1 MQDVSIAPIAIT
13 GITFM
18 PALRLITGG
27 ESHGKA
33 IISILEGMPAGLPVD
48 LDEINSE
55 LSARQSGYGRSGRQR
70 IESDHV
76 EILGGLRHGITTGAP
91 LTLMIENRDSAN
103 WKHIMVSTPPDMSD
117 PAVLSA
123 LEAKKIVRFRPGHAD
138 YAGTLKYD
146 HQDVRDVLERAS
158 ARETAAR
165 VAAGAFAKVLLQAL
179 GIELVSHVV
188 AIGAITSELKGQQ
201 VASLALAEIDKR
213 VKLSEV
219 FCAESNAS
227 TAMKE
232 AIKAA
237 LMSGDSLGGQV
248 EVLADNL
255 PVGLGSFSQWDRRLD
270 GQLAQALMSIQAIK
284 AVEIGEGI
292 SDSKLP
298 GSKVHDPIYPSNQGQ
313 APSGQPSS
321 ASSASS
327 TSFASSASFAP
338 LPVRRDSNHAGGLEG
353 GMTNGE
359 RLIVRAYMKPIP
371 TLKAGLASVTFPEFE
386 ASQAHYER
394 SDVCA
399 VPAASVVAK
408 AMVCLTLA
416 NSVIDKF
423 ASDSMRELSASLKQY
438 REHCQNLNS

>member
-48 LDEINSE
+48 LGEINSE

-103 WKHIMVSTPPDMSD
+103 WTHIMASTPPDMSD

-146 HQDVRDVLERAS
+146 HKDVRDVLERAS

-165 VAAGAFAKVLLQAL
+165 VAAGAFAQVLLRAL

-201 VASLALAEIDKR
+201 VASLSLAEIDKR

-292 SDSKLP
+292 GDSKLP
-298 GSKVHDPIYPSNQGQ
+298 GSKVHDPIYPSIQDQ
-313 APSGQPSS
+313 APSGQPAS
-321 ASSASS
+321 ASLA
-327 TSFASSASFAP
+327 SFASSAS
-338 LPVRRDSNHAGGLEG
+338 LPVRRESNHAGGLEG

-386 ASQAHYER
+386 ACQAHYER

-438 REHCQNLNS
+438 REHCRNLNS

>member
-1 MQDVSIAPIAIT
+1 
-13 GITFM
+13 M

-48 LDEINSE
+48 LGEINSE

-103 WKHIMVSTPPDMSD
+103 WTHIMASTPPDMSD

-165 VAAGAFAKVLLQAL
+165 VAAGAFAQVLLKAL

-188 AIGAITSELKGQQ
+188 AIGAIASELKGEK
-201 VASLALAEIDKR
+201 VASLSLAEIDKR
-213 VKLSEV
+213 AKQSEV

-227 TAMKE
+227 AAMKE

-313 APSGQPSS
+313 SPSGQS
-321 ASSASS
+321 
-327 TSFASSASFAP
+327 SFAFSAP

-386 ASQAHYER
+386 ACQAHYER

>member
-1 MQDVSIAPIAIT
+1 
-13 GITFM
+13 M

-33 IISILEGMPAGLPVD
+33 IISILEGMPAGLTVD
-48 LDEINSE
+48 LGEINSE

-103 WKHIMVSTPPDMSD
+103 WTHIMASTPPDMSD
-117 PAVLSA
+117 PAVLAA

-201 VASLALAEIDKR
+201 VASLALTEIDRR

-227 TAMKE
+227 AAMKE

-313 APSGQPSS
+313 APSGQPS
-321 ASSASS
+321 
-327 TSFASSASFAP
+327 FASSASFAP

-386 ASQAHYER
+386 ACQAHYER

>member
-1 MQDVSIAPIAIT
+1 
-13 GITFM
+13 M

-33 IISILEGMPAGLPVD
+33 IVSILEGMPAGLPVD
-48 LDEINSE
+48 LDKVNSE

-76 EILGGLRHGITTGAP
+76 EILGGVRHGITTGAP

-103 WKHIMVSTPPDMSD
+103 WTHIMASGEPDMSD
-117 PAVLSA
+117 PAVIAA
-123 LEAKKIVRFRPGHAD
+123 LDAKKIVRFRPGHAD
-138 YAGTLKYD
+138 YAGTLKYS
-146 HQDVRDVLERAS
+146 HKDVRDVLERAS

-165 VAAGAFAKVLLQAL
+165 VAAGAFAKILLEAL
-179 GIELVSHVV
+179 GIEVASHVI
-188 AIGAITSELKGQQ
+188 AIGTVSSPLNGQQ
-201 VASLALAEIDKR
+201 VADLRLPDLEQRSRQSD
-213 VKLSEV
+213 V
-219 FCAESNAS
+219 FCADRAAAES
-227 TAMKE
+227 MKA

-237 LMSGDSLGGQV
+237 LMSGDSLGGRV
-248 EVLADNL
+248 EILSDNL

-292 SDSKLP
+292 NDSQLP
-298 GSKVHDPIYPSNQGQ
+298 GSSVHDAIYPRH
-313 APSGQPSS
+313 SGNDGSS
-321 ASSASS
+321 G
-327 TSFASSASFAP
+327 T
-338 LPVRRDSNHAGGLEG
+338 LPVRRESNHAGGIEG

-371 TLKAGLASVTFPEFE
+371 TLKAGLPSVTYPEF
-386 ASQAHYER
+386 AACQAHYER

-416 NSVIDKF
+416 NSIIDKF
-423 ASDSMRELSASLKQY
+423 ASDSMRELSASMKQY
-438 REHCQNLNS
+438 RQQCQNLNS

>member
-1 MQDVSIAPIAIT
+1 
-13 GITFM
+13 M

-33 IISILEGMPAGLPVD
+33 IISILEGMPAGLAVD
-48 LDEINSE
+48 LDKVNNE

-103 WKHIMVSTPPDMSD
+103 WTHIMASSMPDMSD
-117 PAVLSA
+117 PAVLAA
-123 LEAKKIVRFRPGHAD
+123 LDAKKIVRFRPGHAD
-138 YAGTLKYD
+138 YAGTLKYA

-165 VAAGAFAKVLLQAL
+165 VAAGAFANVLLQAL
-179 GIELVSHVV
+179 GIETASHVV
-188 AIGAITSELKGQQ
+188 AIGSVTSPLKGQT
-201 VASLALAEIDKR
+201 VDGLSLAELEQQAR
-213 VKLSEV
+213 LSEV
-219 FCAESNAS
+219 FCSEPAVAEK
-227 TAMKE
+227 MKE

-284 AVEIGEGI
+284 AIEIGDGI
-292 SDSKLP
+292 NGAQMP
-298 GSKVHDPIYPSNQGQ
+298 GSQVHDAIYPRDSDIDTN
-313 APSGQPSS
+313 
-321 ASSASS
+321 ASSASNSKS
-327 TSFASSASFAP
+327 T
-338 LPVRRDSNHAGGLEG
+338 LPVRRKSNHAGGIEG

-371 TLKAGLASVTFPEFE
+371 TLKAGLASVTYPEFT
-386 ASQAHYER
+386 ACQAHYER

-423 ASDSMRELSASLKQY
+423 ASDSMRELSASMKQY
-438 REHCQNLNS
+438 REQCRNLNS

>member
-1 MQDVSIAPIAIT
+1 
-13 GITFM
+13 M

-33 IISILEGMPAGLPVD
+33 IISILEGMPAGLTVD
-48 LDEINSE
+48 LGEINSE

-103 WKHIMVSTPPDMSD
+103 WTHIMASTLPDMSD
-117 PAVLSA
+117 PAVLAA

-201 VASLALAEIDKR
+201 VASLALTEIDRR

-227 TAMKE
+227 AAMKE

-298 GSKVHDPIYPSNQGQ
+298 GSKVHDPIYPSTQGQ

-321 ASSASS
+321 
-327 TSFASSASFAP
+327 ASSASFAP

-386 ASQAHYER
+386 ACQAHYER

>member
-1 MQDVSIAPIAIT
+1 
-13 GITFM
+13 M

-33 IISILEGMPAGLPVD
+33 IISILEGMPAGLTVD
-48 LDEINSE
+48 LGEINSE

-103 WKHIMVSTPPDMSD
+103 WTHIMASTLPDMHD
-117 PAVLSA
+117 PAVLAA

-201 VASLALAEIDKR
+201 VASLSLAEIDKR

-248 EVLADNL
+248 EILADNL

-298 GSKVHDPIYPSNQGQ
+298 GSKVHDPIYPSNQGPS
-313 APSGQPSS
+313 PSGQPSLN
-321 ASSASS
+321 
-327 TSFASSASFAP
+327 P

-371 TLKAGLASVTFPEFE
+371 TLKAGLASVTYPEFE
-386 ASQAHYER
+386 ACQAHYER

>member
-1 MQDVSIAPIAIT
+1 
-13 GITFM
+13 M

-48 LDEINSE
+48 LGEINSE

-103 WKHIMVSTPPDMSD
+103 WTHIMASTPPDMSD

-146 HQDVRDVLERAS
+146 HKDVRDVLERAS

-165 VAAGAFAKVLLQAL
+165 VAAGAFAQVLLRAL

-201 VASLALAEIDKR
+201 VASLSLAEIDKR

-298 GSKVHDPIYPSNQGQ
+298 GSKVHDPIYPSIQGQ

-321 ASSASS
+321 AS
-327 TSFASSASFAP
+327 
-338 LPVRRDSNHAGGLEG
+338 LPVRRESNHAGGLEG

-386 ASQAHYER
+386 ACQAHYER

-423 ASDSMRELSASLKQY
+423 ASDSMSELSASLKQY

>member
-1 MQDVSIAPIAIT
+1 
-13 GITFM
+13 M

-33 IISILEGMPAGLPVD
+33 IISILEGLPAGLSVD
-48 LDEINSE
+48 LDDVNSE

-91 LTLMIENRDSAN
+91 LTLLIENRDSAN
-103 WKHIMVSTPPDMSD
+103 WTHIMSSTRPDMND
-117 PAVLSA
+117 PAVLA
-123 LEAKKIVRFRPGHAD
+123 AIETKKIVRFRPGHAD

-146 HQDVRDVLERAS
+146 HKDIRDVLERAS

-179 GIELVSHVV
+179 GIEVVSHVV
-188 AIGAITSELKGQQ
+188 AIGAARSQLKGQE
-201 VASLALAEIDKR
+201 VANQSLLELERRAR
-213 VKLSEV
+213 QSEV
-219 FCAESNAS
+219 FCADSTAS
-227 TAMKE
+227 GAMKE

-270 GQLAQALMSIQAIK
+270 GQLAQALMSIQAMK

-292 SDSKLP
+292 SDSQQP
-298 GSKVHDPIYPSNQGQ
+298 GSKVHDPIYPRDSETNN
-313 APSGQPSS
+313 
-321 ASSASS
+321 
-327 TSFASSASFAP
+327 

-371 TLKAGLASVTFPEFE
+371 TLKAGLASVTYPEFE
-386 ASQAHYER
+386 ACQAHYER

-423 ASDSMRELSASLKQY
+423 ASDSMRELAASLKQY

>member
-1 MQDVSIAPIAIT
+1 
-13 GITFM
+13 M

-33 IISILEGMPAGLPVD
+33 IVSILEGMPAGLPVD
-48 LDEINSE
+48 LDKVNSE

-70 IESDHV
+70 IESDRV

-103 WKHIMVSTPPDMSD
+103 WTHIMSSTKPDMND
-117 PAVLSA
+117 PAVLAA
-123 LEAKKIVRFRPGHAD
+123 LDAKKIVRFRPGHAD
-138 YAGTLKYD
+138 YAGTLKYA

-165 VAAGAFAKVLLQAL
+165 VAAGAFANILLAAL
-179 GIELVSHVV
+179 GIDVVSHVIAVGSV
-188 AIGAITSELKGQQ
+188 ASPLKGQA
-201 VASLALAEIDKR
+201 VAGLSLAELEQRARE
-213 VKLSEV
+213 SEV
-219 FCAESNAS
+219 FCADANVAEK
-227 TAMKE
+227 MKE

-248 EVLADNL
+248 EVLADHL

-284 AVEIGEGI
+284 AIEIGDGI
-292 SDSKLP
+292 SGAQMP
-298 GSKVHDPIYPSNQGQ
+298 GSQVHDPIYPTDS
-313 APSGQPSS
+313 SS
-321 ASSASS
+321 A
-327 TSFASSASFAP
+327 TSI
-338 LPVRRDSNHAGGLEG
+338 LPVRRESNHAGGIEG

-371 TLKAGLASVTFPEFE
+371 TLKAGLASVTYPEFT
-386 ASQAHYER
+386 ACQAHYER

-423 ASDSMRELSASLKQY
+423 ASDSMRELSASMKQY
-438 REHCQNLNS
+438 RDQCKNLNS